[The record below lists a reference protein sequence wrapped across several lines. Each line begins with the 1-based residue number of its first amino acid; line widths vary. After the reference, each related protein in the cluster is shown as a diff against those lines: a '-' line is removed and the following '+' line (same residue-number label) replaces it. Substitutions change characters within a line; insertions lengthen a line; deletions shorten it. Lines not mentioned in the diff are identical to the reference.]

1 VNLILTIAWTH
12 VRHRARQT
20 LVAIAGV
27 MTGVGFSVMMAAM
40 MEGSQ
45 DDFIK
50 TLVDS
55 LPHISVTD
63 ELREPTRQPADI
75 LYRAA
80 EFHGL
85 TPEVRRPGIKNPMAT
100 IASLKTW
107 VPGALTASVQ
117 SKAVLRFA
125 GRNLTTSIVGIDP
138 RTEADV
144 SNLSTHMKQGTLTS
158 LYRASN
164 GILLGDRLANKIG
177 ARVNS
182 NITLASAVG
191 GSMSATV
198 VGTFHSGFR
207 ATDET
212 TGYVLLKTAQ
222 VLEKQTGIVNEI
234 RVRTRDPMQAR
245 LISERIGEQ
254 TGYKSISWQEAQEDL
269 LSAITLRNVLMYT
282 IVGAIL
288 LVASFGT
295 YNIISTITHEK
306 TRDIAILK
314 SRGVGV
320 DIRLSPHP
328 RAGVAG
334 IQDTFFRFQPS
345 TGSLFGE
352 ALFARY
358 DRCLGVEHGRRLFSG
373 PRRGAAAPGRYHP
386 GRDMSAAL
394 IEARQVTKVLGG
406 IVPVTLVRDINLA
419 IMPREFIAITGP
431 SGSGK
436 SSLLY
441 LLGLLDLPTSGEILI
456 DGRSTTTMTEKER
469 ARVRLTRLGFVFQFH
484 FLLPEF
490 SITEN
495 VALPMRGL
503 GKLSPRAITA
513 RAEELLDSF
522 GLGDHRHK
530 TPDQLS
536 GGQQQRVAVARA
548 LANDPPVILADEPTG
563 SLDSAATTQVFAIL
577 RDLVALRGKT
587 VVAVTHD
594 LDLASQMHRG
604 IHIVD
609 GRVVKDERLVAAAAT
624 V

>member
-1 VNLILTIAWTH
+1 MNLILTIAWTH

-164 GILLGDRLANKIG
+164 AILLGDRLANKIG

-191 GSMSATV
+191 ASMSATV

-314 SRGVGV
+314 SLGFMDQTIRAIFILEALLVGFVGAVLGWIFGYLLTRGLASLEFKTPFSDFNHLPVLYSAKHYLLATTVALVSSMVAGYFPARAAARLHPV
-320 DIRLSPHP
+320 DI
-328 RAGVAG
+328 
-334 IQDTFFRFQPS
+334 I
-345 TGSLFGE
+345 
-352 ALFARY
+352 
-358 DRCLGVEHGRRLFSG
+358 
-373 PRRGAAAPGRYHP
+373 RGA
-386 GRDMSAAL
+386 
-394 IEARQVTKVLGG
+394 T
-406 IVPVTLVRDINLA
+406 
-419 IMPREFIAITGP
+419 
-431 SGSGK
+431 
-436 SSLLY
+436 
-441 LLGLLDLPTSGEILI
+441 
-456 DGRSTTTMTEKER
+456 
-469 ARVRLTRLGFVFQFH
+469 
-484 FLLPEF
+484 
-490 SITEN
+490 
-495 VALPMRGL
+495 
-503 GKLSPRAITA
+503 
-513 RAEELLDSF
+513 
-522 GLGDHRHK
+522 
-530 TPDQLS
+530 
-536 GGQQQRVAVARA
+536 
-548 LANDPPVILADEPTG
+548 
-563 SLDSAATTQVFAIL
+563 
-577 RDLVALRGKT
+577 
-587 VVAVTHD
+587 
-594 LDLASQMHRG
+594 
-604 IHIVD
+604 
-609 GRVVKDERLVAAAAT
+609 
-624 V
+624 

>member
-12 VRHRARQT
+12 VRRRARQT

-50 TLVDS
+50 TLVDA

-63 ELREPTRQPADI
+63 ELRQPTRQPADI
-75 LYRAA
+75 VYRAA

-100 IASLKTW
+100 IVSLKTS
-107 VPGALTASVQ
+107 VPGALTPSVQ

-125 GRNLTTSIVGIDP
+125 GRNLTTSIIGIDP

-144 SNLSTHMKQGTLTS
+144 STLATHMRQGTLTS
-158 LYRASN
+158 LYRSSN
-164 GILLGDRLANKIG
+164 AILLGDRLANKIG

-182 NITLASAVG
+182 NITLSSAEG
-191 GSMSATV
+191 ASMSATV

-222 VLEKQTGIVNEI
+222 ILEKQTGLVNEI

-314 SRGVGV
+314 SLGFMDQTIRAIFILEALLVGLVGAVLGWIFGYLLTRGLASLEFKTPFSDYTQLPVLYSAKDYLLATSFALVSSLVAGYFPARAAARLHPV
-320 DIRLSPHP
+320 DI
-328 RAGVAG
+328 V
-334 IQDTFFRFQPS
+334 
-345 TGSLFGE
+345 
-352 ALFARY
+352 
-358 DRCLGVEHGRRLFSG
+358 
-373 PRRGAAAPGRYHP
+373 RGA
-386 GRDMSAAL
+386 
-394 IEARQVTKVLGG
+394 T
-406 IVPVTLVRDINLA
+406 
-419 IMPREFIAITGP
+419 
-431 SGSGK
+431 
-436 SSLLY
+436 
-441 LLGLLDLPTSGEILI
+441 
-456 DGRSTTTMTEKER
+456 
-469 ARVRLTRLGFVFQFH
+469 
-484 FLLPEF
+484 
-490 SITEN
+490 
-495 VALPMRGL
+495 
-503 GKLSPRAITA
+503 
-513 RAEELLDSF
+513 
-522 GLGDHRHK
+522 
-530 TPDQLS
+530 
-536 GGQQQRVAVARA
+536 
-548 LANDPPVILADEPTG
+548 
-563 SLDSAATTQVFAIL
+563 
-577 RDLVALRGKT
+577 
-587 VVAVTHD
+587 
-594 LDLASQMHRG
+594 
-604 IHIVD
+604 
-609 GRVVKDERLVAAAAT
+609 
-624 V
+624 